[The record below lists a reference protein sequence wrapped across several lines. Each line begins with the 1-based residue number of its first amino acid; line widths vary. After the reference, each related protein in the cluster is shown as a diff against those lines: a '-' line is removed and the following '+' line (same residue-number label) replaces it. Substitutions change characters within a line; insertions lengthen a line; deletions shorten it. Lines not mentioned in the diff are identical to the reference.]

1 MLDAVCTSVVVRWN
15 RCSLHMVYCLSFNG
29 YIHGVSTPGLSS
41 RNQLGGSLYLE
52 AFNNVVL
59 SGDTSLEM
67 SEKFTPRRAR
77 MIPVGEGGVCGVG

>member
-1 MLDAVCTSVVVRWN
+1 MLDAVYTSAVVRWN

-29 YIHGVSTPGLSS
+29 YLHGVSTPGLSS

-59 SGDTSLEM
+59 SGDTSLET
-67 SEKFTPRRAR
+67 SENLHPSERR
-77 MIPVGEGGVCGVG
+77 

>member
-1 MLDAVCTSVVVRWN
+1 MLDAVYTSVVVRWN

-29 YIHGVSTPGLSS
+29 YLHGVSTPGLSS

-52 AFNNVVL
+52 ALNGAVL
-59 SGDTSLEM
+59 GGGTSLEM

-77 MIPVGEGGVCGVG
+77 VIPAAEGGV

>member
-1 MLDAVCTSVVVRWN
+1 
-15 RCSLHMVYCLSFNG
+15 MVYCLSFNG
-29 YIHGVSTPGLSS
+29 YLHGVSTPGLSS

-67 SEKFTPRRAR
+67 SEKFIPRRAR
-77 MIPVGEGGVCGVG
+77 MIPGDGGGGVFVVCGSARAWCGGVVWFC